1 MNFKNY
7 LKELNRRHVI
17 KAAISYVVFSWVLIQ
32 AASIL
37 FPAIGWGQ
45 SAIRFLL
52 IILIIGFPV
61 WIVFAYIFDWTPSGF
76 KKTKD
81 FTEDTFDRKSTSKRM
96 NAVIIFGLSLAVLL
110 LITDRV
116 FNFTTT
122 FKIGEN
128 DKSIAVLAFTDMS
141 PNKDQEYFSDGI
153 SEEILNLLAKVK
165 DLKVISRT
173 SSFAYKGKEEN
184 IKQIGKELKVSY
196 VLEGSVR
203 KSENTFRI
211 TSQLIN
217 AKDGSHVWSETY
229 DREMSDIFKIQD
241 EMAGNVSHR
250 LKTTLL
256 DEMEPMTPDPNA
268 YDYYLKGMFYW
279 NNLTEESLDKSMQ
292 YFEMARDIDSNY
304 AMAYAG
310 IASVWGARI
319 TQGLIPNS
327 EVETK
332 MVEAMTKALELDST
346 SAEIYEQKAIWMCW
360 QQWDFQPAEAAFKK
374 AIKLN
379 PNLSKARAYLSHLL
393 IINQKPEEAMPHIE
407 EALKLD
413 PFNSLY
419 KALYGM
425 SLNLTRQYDK
435 AIEIL
440 EPNLK
445 TSPHDPITLS
455 TLRTTYHM
463 KEMYGKALEIW
474 KASYDAKNDQEA
486 VDVLTKGAEKG
497 GYQRAL
503 EDLALLLIAR
513 SESTYVTPW
522 RIATIYTRAG
532 QKEKALDWLEKAYAQ
547 HDINMTY
554 IGVDP
559 IFDIFKG
566 DLRFLKL
573 IKKMNLPLGNHLI

>member
-7 LKELNRRHVI
+7 LRELNRRHVI

-45 SAIRFLL
+45 SAILFVL

-76 KKTKD
+76 KKTQN
-81 FTEDTFDRKSTSKRM
+81 FTEDTIDRKSTSKRM

-128 DKSIAVLAFTDMS
+128 DKSIAVLAFADMS

-153 SEEILNLLAKVK
+153 SEEILNLLAKVT

-196 VLEGSVR
+196 ILEGSVR

-241 EMAGNVSHR
+241 EIAGNVSQR

-268 YDYYLKGMFYW
+268 YDYYLKGLFYW

-292 YFEMARDIDSNY
+292 YFEMARDIDPKY
-304 AMAYAG
+304 ALAYAG
-310 IASVWGARI
+310 IANVWVGKAQQGIASYDEALPKIEGA
-319 TQGLIPNS
+319 
-327 EVETK
+327 VE
-332 MVEAMTKALELDST
+332 KALALDST
-346 SAEIYEQKAIWMCW
+346 SAEIYETKAWLSWDKWNFKETEAAYRKAI
-360 QQWDFQPAEAAFKK
+360 Q
-374 AIKLN
+374 LN
-379 PNLSKARAYLSHLL
+379 PNFSRARAYFSHIL
-393 IINQKPEEAMPHIE
+393 ITLNKPDEAMQHMEI
-407 EALKLD
+407 AIKLD
-413 PFNSLY
+413 PFNTLY
-419 KALYGM
+419 KAIYGM
-425 SLNLTRQYDK
+425 NLNFTRQYDK
-435 AIEIL
+435 AIAIL
-440 EPNLK
+440 EPTLK
-445 TSPHDPITLS
+445 TSPHDPVALS

-463 KEMYGKALEIW
+463 KGMYAKALDVW
-474 KASYDAKNDQEA
+474 KASYDAKGDQEA
-486 VDVLTKGAEKG
+486 VEVLAKGEAEG
-497 GYQRAL
+497 GYHKAL
-503 EDLALLLIAR
+503 EELAELLIDR
-513 SESTYVTPW
+513 SDSTFVTPW
-522 RIATIYTRAG
+522 QIATIYTRAG
-532 QKEKALDWLEKAYAQ
+532 QKDKALVWLEKAFAY
-547 HDINMTY
+547 HDTNMPY

-559 IFDIFKG
+559 IFDILKG
-566 DLRFLKL
+566 DPRFSNLL
-573 IKKMNLPLGNHLI
+573 KKMNLAVEN

>member
-45 SAIRFLL
+45 VAIRFLL

-61 WIVFAYIFDWTPSGF
+61 WIVFAYIFDWTPSGI
-76 KKTKD
+76 KKTQD
-81 FTEDTFDRKSTSKRM
+81 FTEDTFDKKSTSKRM

-128 DKSIAVLAFTDMS
+128 DKSIAVLAFADMS
-141 PNKDQEYFSDGI
+141 PDKDQEYFSDGI

-203 KSENTFRI
+203 KSENTLRI

-241 EMAGNVSHR
+241 EIADNVSQR
-250 LKTTLL
+250 LKATLL

-292 YFEMARDIDSNY
+292 YFEMARDIDPKY
-304 AMAYAG
+304 ALAYAG
-310 IASVWGARI
+310 IANVWVGKAQ
-319 TQGLIPNS
+319 QGLAS
-327 EVETK
+327 Y
-332 MVEAMTKALELDST
+332 VEALPKIEEAVEKALALDST
-346 SAEIYEQKAIWMCW
+346 SAEIYETKAWSSWVKWNFKEIEVAYRKAI
-360 QQWDFQPAEAAFKK
+360 Q
-374 AIKLN
+374 LN
-379 PNLSKARAYLSHLL
+379 PNFSRARAYFSQML
-393 IINQKPEEAMPHIE
+393 ISLNKPDEAMQHMEI
-407 EALKLD
+407 ALKLD

-419 KALYGM
+419 KAIYGM
-425 SLNLTRQYDK
+425 NLNFTRQYDK
-435 AIEIL
+435 AIDIL
-440 EPNLK
+440 EPTLK
-445 TSPHDPITLS
+445 TSPHDPVALS
-455 TLRTTYHM
+455 TLRTSYHM
-463 KEMYGKALEIW
+463 KGMYAKAMDVW
-474 KASYDAKNDQEA
+474 KASYDAKNDHKAVEVLAKGEA
-486 VDVLTKGAEKG
+486 EG
-497 GYQRAL
+497 GYHKAL
-503 EDLALLLIAR
+503 EDLAELLIDR
-513 SESTYVTPW
+513 SDSMFVTPW
-522 RIATIYTRAG
+522 QIATIYTRAG
-532 QKEKALDWLEKAYAQ
+532 QKDKALVWLEKAFAY
-547 HDINMTY
+547 HDTNMPY
-554 IGVDP
+554 IGIDP

-566 DLRFLKL
+566 DPRFLKL